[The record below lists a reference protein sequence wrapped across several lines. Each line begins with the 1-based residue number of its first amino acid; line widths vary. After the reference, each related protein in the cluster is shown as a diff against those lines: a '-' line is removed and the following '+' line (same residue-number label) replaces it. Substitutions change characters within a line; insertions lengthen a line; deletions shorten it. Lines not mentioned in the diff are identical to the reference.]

1 MKLNILDIGG
11 KIVKDDEKYIVKD
24 NSMLNN
30 LVISSTDLKPGKS
43 TSGHSHAGQ
52 EEVYHF
58 VRGSGMMKVDDEVFP
73 VKEGDVFLVN
83 NYTLPHW
90 VFNGSDRERI
100 VLDISANLHS
110 DKIKES
116 IFKAFRKGFYER

>member
-11 KIVKDDEKYIVKD
+11 KVVKEDEKYVVKD

-30 LVISSTDLKPGKS
+30 LIISSTDLKPGKS

-73 VKEGDVFLVN
+73 VKEWDIILIEDGKFHQVINNSEENCYFVCVFD
-83 NYTLPHW
+83 
-90 VFNGSDRERI
+90 GSR
-100 VLDISANLHS
+100 NH
-110 DKIKES
+110 
-116 IFKAFRKGFYER
+116 

>member
-11 KIVKDDEKYIVKD
+11 KVVKDNDVYVVKD

-58 VRGSGMMKVDDEVFP
+58 VKGSGVMKVDEDVFP
-73 VKEGDVFLVN
+73 VKEGDVVLIEDGKFHQVIN
-83 NYTLPHW
+83 DSNDNFYFVC
-90 VFNGSDRERI
+90 VFDGSR
-100 VLDISANLHS
+100 SH
-110 DKIKES
+110 
-116 IFKAFRKGFYER
+116 